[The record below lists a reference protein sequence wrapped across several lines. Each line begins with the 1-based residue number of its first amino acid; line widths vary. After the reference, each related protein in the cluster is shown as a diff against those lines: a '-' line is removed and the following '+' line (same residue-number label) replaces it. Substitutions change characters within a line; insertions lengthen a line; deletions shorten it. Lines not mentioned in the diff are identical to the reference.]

1 MTMRTSHIATLSCAL
16 LLAGCSD
23 DGPPEP
29 TPEPEPEGVTFQ
41 MTTTL
46 EPGTEAEHCK
56 FVRGP
61 AEGMLVN
68 RDRIDYTEGSHH
80 FLLYTTPYEEIPTEN
95 DRGEPI
101 DYLDPDQGV
110 FDCSEGVQFGYSVQ
124 QLVGGSQN
132 ANGDSMVDFPPG
144 VAMRVPPNAILL
156 MNAHYINAS
165 SDTLEPVVD
174 VTLETL
180 EESELEQEGSVL
192 FWYNPFIKV
201 PGQSAAHATTIC
213 DLPDDVTLTNAQ
225 SHMHARG
232 VDYGAVVVEPGG
244 DRNEIY
250 RNTAWEDVPVERFV
264 DGLAV
269 EGGSRIEYT
278 CHYQNPGMDDIYQG
292 PRSTDEMC
300 MFIGSYYPSRPE
312 VDLCSG
318 QADAPYATTFF
329 GGEWV
334 GQGETSCA
342 DSMACF
348 QTALVGGQNQDP
360 VATLASITECV
371 VASDP
376 AVSPEL
382 SDVIGCTFSSFITGG
397 NGFAECQEPIDACA
411 AK

>member
-1 MTMRTSHIATLSCAL
+1 MTIFRIAPLAGVAL
-16 LLAGCSD
+16 VLLTGCSD
-23 DGPPEP
+23 EELTQPGPD
-29 TPEPEPEGVTFQ
+29 PEPEGVTFQ

-80 FLLYTTPYEEIPTEN
+80 FLLYTTPYADIPTEDDEGN
-95 DRGEPI
+95 PI
-101 DYLDPDQGV
+101 DYLDPEQGV

-132 ANGDSMVDFPPG
+132 ANGDSMVDFPDG
-144 VAMRVPPNAILL
+144 VAMRVPPNAVLL

-165 SDTLEPVVD
+165 SDALEPVVD
-174 VTLETL
+174 VTLETIT
-180 EESELEQEGSVL
+180 EDELEQEGSVL

-201 PGQSAAHATTIC
+201 PGQGTAFATTIC
-213 DLPDDVTLTNAQ
+213 DLPDDVTLTSAQ

-232 VDYGAVVVEPGG
+232 VDYTASLLEPGG

-250 RNTAWEDVPVERFV
+250 RNTEWEDVPVEQFA
-264 DGLAV
+264 DGLAI

-278 CHYQNPGMDDIYQG
+278 CHYDNPGMDDIYQG

-300 MFIGSYYPSRPE
+300 MFIGSYYPSEPG

-318 QADAPYATTFF
+318 RADAPYETTFF

-334 GQGETSCA
+334 GQGQIDCA

-348 QTALVGGQNQDP
+348 QTALVTGSQEP
-360 VATLASITECV
+360 IALLAEVTECV
-371 VASDP
+371 LSSDP

-382 SDVIGCTFSSFITGG
+382 SEVIGCTFSSFITGG
-397 NGFAECQEPIDACA
+397 NGFADCQEPIDACS